1 MSDCQF
7 CDIVAGE
14 APATRLYEDEQ
25 VVAFLDIAPVA
36 GGHTLVVPKD
46 HYETL
51 TDMPAG
57 EVGALFERV
66 RTVAGAIEAAFDL
79 DGLNVVQSNGAAAG
93 QEVFHAHVHLL
104 PRYENDDVQVR
115 WPAGKLTEGKAYEL
129 ATSIRAELPESA
141 FRLDN

>member
-14 APATRLYEDEQ
+14 APATRLYEDET

-51 TDMPAG
+51 TDMPPEAAG
-57 EVGALFERV
+57 DLFERV
-66 RTVAGAIEAAFDL
+66 RVVAGAVETAFDI
-79 DGLNVVQSNGAAAG
+79 DGFDIVQANGEAAG
-93 QEVFHAHVHLL
+93 QEVFHAHVHIL
-104 PRYENDDVQVR
+104 PRYENDDVEVR
-115 WPAGKLTEGKAYEL
+115 WPAGELTEGKAREI
-129 ATSIRAELPESA
+129 ATSIRAELPE
-141 FRLDN
+141 

>member
-7 CDIVAGE
+7 CDIAAGE
-14 APATRLYEDEQ
+14 APADRVYEDE
-25 VVAFLDIAPVA
+25 VAVAFLDIAPVA

-51 TDMPAG
+51 TDMPP
-57 EVGALFERV
+57 EVVGDLFERV
-66 RTVAGAIEAAFDL
+66 RVVAEAVEAAFDPGGL
-79 DGLNVVQSNGAAAG
+79 DLVQANGEAAG

-115 WPAGKLTEGKAYEL
+115 WPAGKLTEGKSRDIAM
-129 ATSIRAELPESA
+129 SIRAELPE
-141 FRLDN
+141 